1 MGLLGAGPDPQH
13 LIVNKDAAAFDR
25 RRTPA
30 GNSRPEILMFIN
42 AKSIQNVWR
51 YFRDTMSPCLGGFFV
66 LVRELNYI
74 SEIVQ
79 LEPYGMLV

>member
-1 MGLLGAGPDPQH
+1 
-13 LIVNKDAAAFDR
+13 
-25 RRTPA
+25 
-30 GNSRPEILMFIN
+30 MFIN